1 MNGYKISNPTIL
13 ARISHE
19 ELEHFFDGC
28 GWKPYFVEGD
38 DPMTMHRKMAE
49 TLDTV
54 MDEIKAIQKNARENH
69 DTTRPK
75 WPMIVLRTPKGWT
88 GPKVVDGKQIEGS
101 FRAHQ
106 VPIMMDKPE
115 HLEMLKEWLL
125 SYHPEE
131 LFDENGKLI
140 PELKA
145 LAPTGDRRIGSNPHA
160 NGGKLLRDLRL
171 PDFRDYALDV
181 PAPGSVEA
189 QDMVELGGFVRDIF
203 KLNEDSKNFRIF
215 GPDETMSNRLMK
227 VFEET
232 NRDWNNEKLDSDEF
246 LATDGRVMDSMLSE
260 HMCEGMVRGISSDRT
275 AWILCKL

>member
-1 MNGYKISNPTIL
+1 
-13 ARISHE
+13 
-19 ELEHFFDGC
+19 
-28 GWKPYFVEGD
+28 
-38 DPMTMHRKMAE
+38 MTMHRKMAE

-189 QDMVELGGFVRDIF
+189 QDRFSRSARF
-203 KLNEDSKNFRIF
+203 N
-215 GPDETMSNRLMK
+215 GPTPSGRRLIRVIISTESGSRSSNP
-227 VFEET
+227 
-232 NRDWNNEKLDSDEF
+232 
-246 LATDGRVMDSMLSE
+246 
-260 HMCEGMVRGISSDRT
+260 RT
-275 AWILCKL
+275 TGW

>member
-1 MNGYKISNPTIL
+1 MILISGPGHGGNFFVANTYLEGTYSEVYPNIGEDLDGLKKLCKQFSFPGGISSHVAPETPGSINEGGELGYSLAHSFGAVFDNPDLIAACIVGDGESETGPLATSWQCNKFLNPESDGAVLPILHMNGYKISNPTIL

-115 HLEMLKEWLL
+115 HLEMLKSGYSATIRKNCLMRM
-125 SYHPEE
+125 
-131 LFDENGKLI
+131 EN
-140 PELKA
+140 
-145 LAPTGDRRIGSNPHA
+145 
-160 NGGKLLRDLRL
+160 
-171 PDFRDYALDV
+171 
-181 PAPGSVEA
+181 
-189 QDMVELGGFVRDIF
+189 
-203 KLNEDSKNFRIF
+203 
-215 GPDETMSNRLMK
+215 
-227 VFEET
+227 
-232 NRDWNNEKLDSDEF
+232 
-246 LATDGRVMDSMLSE
+246 
-260 HMCEGMVRGISSDRT
+260 
-275 AWILCKL
+275 